1 MSKLSFRARAL
12 DANRTMEIIRSDEN
26 PDVLNE
32 GAINRGQIQMSTG
45 MEKEEEGE
53 VHIAKAMAQTMFAAN
68 AIVVPIPESKI
79 LEKPKQD
86 VKMTT
91 FKMPKQYVRT
101 HKWML
106 EDEKVPCYDMDT
118 DDEQFLD
125 AWNENSSNTK
135 NKLTIDTV
143 NFERIMDR
151 VEMAQGDAT
160 DPKGMGETLG
170 IDHRICKAVQDY
182 AVTRIKE
189 LTLGSGTITPHL
201 KQETNDVAASAR
213 DAYVAFRK
221 RTERM
226 HTRRGQKTT
235 ETSFINMVKL
245 QRDLKRCKDLLEMVK
260 KREVLKKEVLAEQI
274 AVIKQR
280 FELKDWNGAILEKI
294 LPKPKPQPTPLRLLS
309 GMPWN
314 AGVPAGPPGSAA
326 EMQRQKKL
334 ASKRKRDEQYGPNG
348 QKYKKRAGSHS
359 DGSGPAYMSSD
370 SESDWEDETSA
381 VTESEWE
388 HDDPFRLRRRFNMYY
403 HAPLGDCPVR
413 TSRAGQYSLAK
424 RAQELTPPSGNPG
437 LRGFCR
443 RRVGRGGRIF
453 IDRCRPDYDFFN
465 ELTRLTPEQEA
476 DLAEQDKR
484 LRDMRAQFEARRRQA
499 HELKQQQQ
507 QRMLQQMQQR
517 RMSLN
522 SSTGIHAGGGGGAML
537 VPGTS
542 PQPGDQAGRAQRTPH
557 LPQSNPYGRT
567 YATPG
572 GSSRSRGLSS
582 SAPPLPGGTKA
593 QVTGSPFVHGVPQH
607 SPAAGG
613 AGQATPK
620 LAGPTPTST
629 PG

>member
-1 MSKLSFRARAL
+1 M
-12 DANRTMEIIRSDEN
+12 
-26 PDVLNE
+26 
-32 GAINRGQIQMSTG
+32 
-45 MEKEEEGE
+45 
-53 VHIAKAMAQTMFAAN
+53 
-68 AIVVPIPESKI
+68 
-79 LEKPKQD
+79 
-86 VKMTT
+86 
-91 FKMPKQYVRT
+91 
-101 HKWML
+101 
-106 EDEKVPCYDMDT
+106 
-118 DDEQFLD
+118 
-125 AWNENSSNTK
+125 
-135 NKLTIDTV
+135 
-143 NFERIMDR
+143 
-151 VEMAQGDAT
+151 
-160 DPKGMGETLG
+160 
-170 IDHRICKAVQDY
+170 
-182 AVTRIKE
+182 TRIKE

-557 LPQSNPYGRT
+557 LPQSNPFGQPRALTSVRT
-567 YATPG
+567 TRCLRLFFACAISGKKEAAHRASHNDPTRANTLSILLKFKLFFGWRKREGAREREREKEEEESQRRNYSPIVACVRAIAYHVAPTNVDNRSPVLQTI
-572 GSSRSRGLSS
+572 GSSRFARCSKRARG
-582 SAPPLPGGTKA
+582 GRE
-593 QVTGSPFVHGVPQH
+593 HR
-607 SPAAGG
+607 
-613 AGQATPK
+613 
-620 LAGPTPTST
+620 
-629 PG
+629 